1 MGWVM
6 NDQSPKERRFG
17 RPRFGSRRDHLLAE
31 IDALAIELEEAG
43 EATSS
48 NRAPISARA
57 NYLRAREAHHR
68 AAIAWMGA
76 TNPSE
81 LTAVSYALRQCRT
94 ALESSRAVLR
104 AG

>member
-1 MGWVM
+1 MSFESSGG
-6 NDQSPKERRFG
+6 RRFA

-48 NRAPISARA
+48 AQAALSARA
-57 NYLRAREAHHR
+57 NYLRAREAHHL

-76 TNPSE
+76 TNPAA
-81 LTAVSYALRQCRT
+81 LTAVSDALRQCRT
-94 ALESSRAVLR
+94 ALESSRALLR
-104 AG
+104 R

>member
-1 MGWVM
+1 M
-6 NDQSPKERRFG
+6 NVEAPGARRVG

-43 EATSS
+43 EVTSS
-48 NRAPISARA
+48 GRAPIAARA

-76 TNPSE
+76 TNPAE
-81 LTAVSYALRQCRT
+81 LTAVSAALRQCRT
-94 ALESSRAVLR
+94 ALESSRELLR
-104 AG
+104 R

>member
-6 NDQSPKERRFG
+6 NDQSPRERRFG

-48 NRAPISARA
+48 SRAPISARA
-57 NYLRAREAHHR
+57 NYLRAREAHHL

-76 TNPSE
+76 TNP
-81 LTAVSYALRQCRT
+81 Q
-94 ALESSRAVLR
+94 RAHRGERSAAPVPHRARVLAR
-104 AG
+104 GPAR

>member
-1 MGWVM
+1 M
-6 NDQSPKERRFG
+6 NDQTPRERRFG

-43 EATSS
+43 EATASGQ
-48 NRAPISARA
+48 APIAARA

-76 TNPSE
+76 TNPDE
-81 LTAVSYALRQCRT
+81 LTAVSDALRQCRT
-94 ALESSRAVLR
+94 ALESSRARLR
-104 AG
+104 G

>member
-1 MGWVM
+1 MGDERRV
-6 NDQSPKERRFG
+6 SRERRFG

-48 NRAPISARA
+48 GRAPISARA
-57 NYLRAREAHHR
+57 NYLRARDAHHR

-76 TNPSE
+76 TNAAASSPRS
-81 LTAVSYALRQCRT
+81 SDALRQCRT
-94 ALESSRAVLR
+94 ALESSRALPAR
-104 AG
+104 GR